1 VGAVILEIGV
11 ELGGGFEGFGGR
23 EEIWRGGREGVSFV
37 RFGMR
42 MGALGV
48 ADWPLEWEGV

>member
-1 VGAVILEIGV
+1 MGAVILEIGV